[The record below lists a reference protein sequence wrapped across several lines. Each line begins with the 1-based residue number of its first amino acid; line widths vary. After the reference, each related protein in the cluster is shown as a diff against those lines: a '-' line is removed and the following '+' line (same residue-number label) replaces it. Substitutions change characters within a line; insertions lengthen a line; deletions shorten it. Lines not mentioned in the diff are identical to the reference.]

1 MLLVDIIPSQFS
13 LEKRK
18 FVIKLNMERMK
29 IKVISESPKE
39 TQKIAYFFM
48 QTVFR
53 QYNPKKN
60 GSVISLEGPLGAGKT
75 EFLKGIAKF
84 LKLKEKV
91 FSPTFLIMK
100 SFSCP
105 PAGRT
110 GKTNFFKTL
119 WHLDCYRIEKSK
131 EIKELDFSEIIKNP
145 QNLIFIEWGNKI
157 KKILPKN
164 HLKIVFKMAGE
175 NTRILEFYI

>member
-1 MLLVDIIPSQFS
+1 
-13 LEKRK
+13 
-18 FVIKLNMERMK
+18 MERMK

-39 TQKIAYFFM
+39 TQKIASFFM
-48 QTVFR
+48 QAILR
-53 QYNPKKN
+53 QYIPKQN
-60 GSVISLEGPLGAGKT
+60 GLVISLEGPLGGGKT

-100 SFSCP
+100 SFPCP
-105 PAGRT
+105 PAKQA
-110 GKTNFFKTL
+110 GKTRFFKTL
-119 WHLDCYRIEKSK
+119 WHLDCYRIEKLK

-157 KKILPKN
+157 KKILPKD
-164 HLKIVFKMAGE
+164 HLKIKFKITE
-175 NTRILEFYI
+175 KNTRILIFDIH